1 MNNEAEMSGRERIY
15 LATVK
20 MIGREG
26 IRALTTRKIAQEA
39 GVNIAAI
46 NYYYGSK
53 DRLVEEALNGTLKE
67 MADFPSDLLDAE
79 ALEVPARLQAFFQGL
94 MGSML
99 KYPGIPKA
107 HLYAPLVDN
116 DFSTPFVRLFQD
128 FLEDV
133 HTKLTEKGVRVKVKD
148 LDLRIAIVQMFSA
161 LVLPAMFPQMFEP
174 FAKVKLREPEVL
186 KRYVAGLID
195 HYLE

>member
-1 MNNEAEMSGRERIY
+1 MSNKEMSGRERIY
-15 LATVK
+15 MATVRI
-20 MIGREG
+20 IGKEG
-26 IRALTTRKIAQEA
+26 VRALTTRKIAQEA

-53 DRLVEEALNGTLKE
+53 DKLVEEALNGTLKE
-67 MADFPSDLLDAE
+67 MTDFPSDLLDVE
-79 ALEVPARLQAFFQGL
+79 ALELPARLQAFFQGL

-99 KYPGIPKA
+99 KYPGIPRA
-107 HLYAPLVDN
+107 HLYAPLVEN

-148 LDLRIAIVQMFSA
+148 LDLRMAIIQMFSA
-161 LVLPAMFPQMFEP
+161 LVLPGMFPQMFEP
-174 FAKVKLREPEVL
+174 FAQAKLKDPQVL
-186 KRYVAGLID
+186 KRYVAGLLD

>member
-1 MNNEAEMSGRERIY
+1 MSNKEISGRERIY
-15 LATVK
+15 LATVRI
-20 MIGREG
+20 IGKEG

-53 DRLVEEALNGTLKE
+53 DKLVEEALNGTLKE
-67 MADFPSDLLDAE
+67 MADFPSDLLDVE

-116 DFSTPFVRLFQD
+116 DFSTPFVRLFQE

-133 HTKLTEKGVRVKVKD
+133 RTKLEEKGVRVKVKD
-148 LDLRIAIVQMFSA
+148 LDLRMAIIQMFSA
-161 LVLPAMFPQMFEP
+161 LVLPGMFPQMFEP
-174 FAKVKLREPEVL
+174 FAQVKLKDPQVL
-186 KRYVAGLID
+186 KRYVAGLLD
-195 HYLE
+195 HYFE